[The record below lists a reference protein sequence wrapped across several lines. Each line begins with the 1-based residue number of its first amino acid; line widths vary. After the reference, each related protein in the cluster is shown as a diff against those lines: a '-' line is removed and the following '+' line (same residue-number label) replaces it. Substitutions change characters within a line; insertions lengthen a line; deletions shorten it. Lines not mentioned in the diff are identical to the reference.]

1 MERIPAWKYKTSK
14 CMDQQIRYFLRVP
27 LCSPDRPLAPLS
39 IGIAGLHCSAQF
51 KYLQWADYVNKSDN
65 LVAWGQDGSAVL
77 QPSGFGLESSV
88 MKCIQRAQTKSLL
101 WQGSRATHRAME
113 QHSKVE
119 SRLGTVKGKL
129 RLSFPC
135 LGCLGPGVFRVWGIF
150 WILEYFQTFLHWNAK
165 STLKSE
171 VSSRF

>member
-14 CMDQQIRYFLRVP
+14 CMDQQIRYFLRAP

-39 IGIAGLHCSAQF
+39 IGITGLHCSAQF

-77 QPSGFGLESSV
+77 QPSGFGLEPSV
-88 MKCIQRAQTKSLL
+88 MKCIQRAQTKSPAMARLSGHT
-101 WQGSRATHRAME
+101 QGHGTAL
-113 QHSKVE
+113 E
-119 SRLGTVKGKL
+119 SRLRTVKGKL